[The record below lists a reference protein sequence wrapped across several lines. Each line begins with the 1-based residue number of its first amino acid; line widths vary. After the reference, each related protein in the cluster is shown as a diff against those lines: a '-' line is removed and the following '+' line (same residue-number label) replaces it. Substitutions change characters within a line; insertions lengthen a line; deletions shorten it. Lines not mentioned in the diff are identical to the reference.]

1 MEGTGTVGLV
11 VVGLGG
17 VGSSLLT
24 GVLAARAHL
33 VHPFGSLAEGGG
45 SGRAPGLGPSPLRAA
60 APLAELGDLA
70 LGAFEVREDDA
81 YRAALRANLVSRSLV
96 DELRPELR
104 KIHAMLGGR
113 QAPTRRHLANALAE
127 DLRGFL
133 AHHRCARGVVVCTI
147 PGVRAAPAKQVF
159 TAGEVREALEQN
171 ADWITPGVVYA
182 AAAAE
187 AGCAFVAAGP
197 DRALCAP
204 GISALFAEK
213 SLPVAGAG
221 LVGPDAL
228 LRETLGQV
236 LAMEGMQLAG
246 AASLSTRAE
255 ERLPLG
261 RTRSHLRDGAR
272 HGVGGRRLR
281 AIARAARSRRAL
293 SRCAGPRR
301 GIAGRAGRA
310 RAEERGAGVDGRALP
325 FAARVRIAARG
336 ADGVAGRPARA
347 SAGRAAG
354 ARAQCRPGGGVAAQR
369 RVFPRGGTAVPNR
382 DRRVPRR
389 RDRRHN
395 HGFPGFA
402 RTARRRAAGVQ
413 ACCLLHVRVSAAGRQ
428 TRVRVG
434 AGRRGGGGP
443 RRGGRGAARRA
454 ARGAPAAAS

>member
-1 MEGTGTVGLV
+1 MERTGTVGLV

-45 SGRAPGLGPSPLRAA
+45 SGRAPGFGPSPLRAA

-70 LGAFEVREDDA
+70 LGAFEVREDDP
-81 YRAALRANLVSRSLV
+81 YRAALRAGLISRSLV

-104 KIHAMLGGR
+104 KIHAMIGGR
-113 QAPTRRHLANALAE
+113 QAPTRRHLADALAE

-147 PGVRAAPAKQVF
+147 PGVRAAPAKQAF
-159 TAGEVREALEQN
+159 SASEVREALEQN

-221 LVGPDAL
+221 LLGPDAL
-228 LRETLGQV
+228 LRETLAQI

-255 ERLPLG
+255 ERGASLWGGPDRTSEMGLGTAWAGGAFELSLELRGPVGLHLAARALDAALLVELAARAQRSGAQEWMDALFLSPLG
-261 RTRSHLRDGAR
+261 SASPHEARTVSLA
-272 HGVGGRRLR
+272 GRR
-281 AIARAARSRRAL
+281 ARLLAELPALAR
-293 SRCAGPRR
+293 
-301 GIAGRAGRA
+301 
-310 RAEERGAGVDGRALP
+310 
-325 FAARVRIAARG
+325 
-336 ADGVAGRPARA
+336 
-347 SAGRAAG
+347 SAGREAA
-354 ARAQCRPGGGVAAQR
+354 
-369 RVFPRGGTAVPNR
+369 
-382 DRRVPRR
+382 
-389 RDRRHN
+389 
-395 HGFPGFA
+395 
-402 RTARRRAAGVQ
+402 
-413 ACCLLHVRVSAAGRQ
+413 
-428 TRVRVG
+428 
-434 AGRRGGGGP
+434 
-443 RRGGRGAARRA
+443 
-454 ARGAPAAAS
+454 